1 MNVPAAGGEQRPKMA
16 LQTDIVVGAK
26 FRVIAGGFNQCMRV
40 SSIHADTFAMDTSG
54 GARFYF
60 SWRDLKSDSMSF
72 LPVPA

>member
-1 MNVPAAGGEQRPKMA
+1 MT
-16 LQTDIVVGAK
+16 LQTDIVIGAK
-26 FRVIAGGFNQCMRV
+26 FRVIATTGGFNQCMQV
-40 SSIHADTFAMDTSG
+40 SSIQADTFAMDTSG